1 MDRELAGHLAG
12 TAPFRGISAE
22 ETAAMLGCLGARR
35 RDYAAGEF
43 VYRMGDTVRSVGI
56 VLAGG
61 VRLERTDAWGES
73 SVLGFAGPGDVFA
86 ESYACAP
93 DTPLLVNVIASEPSD
108 IVFLDITRVTRMCP
122 AACAHHAK
130 LVANLL
136 ALSARKNIQLSQR
149 VFHTSPKS
157 IRGKV
162 LSYLS
167 SEADRAGS
175 HRFTI
180 PFNRQQLADYLG
192 VDRSALSS
200 ELGRM
205 QREGLL
211 VTRRSEFELLG

>member
-1 MDRELAGHLAG
+1 MDRELAGRLTG
-12 TAPFRGISAE
+12 TAPFKGISVE

-93 DTPLLVNVIASEPSD
+93 DTPLLVNVIASEPSA
-108 IVFLDITRVTRMCP
+108 IIFLDITRVTRMCP
-122 AACAHHAK
+122 AACSHHAK

-167 SEADRAGS
+167 SEAGRAGS
-175 HRFTI
+175 RRFTI